1 MAAIFITRQVI
12 GNIKE
17 AIIPYII
24 EKLKLYKIGYEMTAA
39 MSQDTLE
46 RQMREMTGIDTRD
59 SSQEKSD
66 TESDSAQIG
75 TSEDLMDPIS
85 VKGSCSETKNGG
97 TEQLSSEDT
106 KPEEAKLPEIK
117 EVSPAREASAGKEP
131 AEGQDADSKDS
142 SVNDAVAESS
152 KESSPDRERIAEEE
166 KSAEKE
172 ISSDRERSLSR
183 EKTPSQDSSGE
194 SESQE
199 EELLLQNVTLDNGK
213 LATSGPTL
221 TQAEVE
227 ACMKKVTKVYS
238 YRPQRSWGKAMFLQ
252 ASVILSTGGST

>member
-39 MSQDTLE
+39 MSPDTLE

-75 TSEDLMDPIS
+75 NKEDLMDPIS
-85 VKGSCSETKNGG
+85 VKGSSRETENEGSEP
-97 TEQLSSEDT
+97 LSSDIIT
-106 KPEEAKLPEIK
+106 EERKLPEIK
-117 EVSPAREASAGKEP
+117 EVSPAREASPDKEP
-131 AEGQDADSKDS
+131 TEGQNVENKDS
-142 SVNDAVAESS
+142 SVNDADQETS
-152 KESSPDRERIAEEE
+152 KENSSDKERITEEE

-172 ISSDRERSLSR
+172 ISAERERSLSR
-183 EKTPSQDSSGE
+183 EKTPSRDSCGE

-221 TQAEVE
+221 TQAEME
-227 ACMKKVTKVYS
+227 ASMKKVNK
-238 YRPQRSWGKAMFLQ
+238 KA
-252 ASVILSTGGST
+252 

>member
-39 MSQDTLE
+39 MSPDTLE

-59 SSQEKSD
+59 SSQERSD
-66 TESDSAQIG
+66 TESDSAEIG
-75 TSEDLMDPIS
+75 NKEDLMDPIS
-85 VKGSCSETKNGG
+85 VKGGSRETENEGSEA
-97 TEQLSSEDT
+97 LPSEDIIT
-106 KPEEAKLPEIK
+106 KEGQLPKIK
-117 EVSPAREASAGKEP
+117 EVSPARETSPDKETT
-131 AEGQDADSKDS
+131 EGQDVENKNS
-142 SVNDAVAESS
+142 SVDDVVQKTNKKNFLD
-152 KESSPDRERIAEEE
+152 KEKIAEEE

-172 ISSDRERSLSR
+172 IFTERERSLSR
-183 EKTPSQDSSGE
+183 EKTPSRDSSGE

-199 EELLLQNVTLDNGK
+199 EELLLKNVTLDNGK

-227 ACMKKVTKVYS
+227 ASMKKVTKKVYNS
-238 YRPQRSWGKAMFLQ
+238 GCVLNF
-252 ASVILSTGGST
+252 

>member
-39 MSQDTLE
+39 MSPDTLE

-66 TESDSAQIG
+66 TESDCAQIG
-75 TSEDLMDPIS
+75 TNEDLMDPIS
-85 VKGSCSETKNGG
+85 VKESSIETENGG

-106 KPEEAKLPEIK
+106 KTEMTKLPEIK

-131 AEGQDADSKDS
+131 TEGQDDESKDS
-142 SVNDAVAESS
+142 SVNDAVPETS
-152 KESSPDRERIAEEE
+152 KEPSPDNEKIAEEE

-172 ISSDRERSLSR
+172 ILAERERSLSR
-183 EKTPSQDSSGE
+183 EKTPSRDSSSE
-194 SESQE
+194 SEPQE

-227 ACMKKVTKVYS
+227 ASLKKVTKKVYNSS
-238 YRPQRSWGKAMFLQ
+238 YVLNF
-252 ASVILSTGGST
+252 